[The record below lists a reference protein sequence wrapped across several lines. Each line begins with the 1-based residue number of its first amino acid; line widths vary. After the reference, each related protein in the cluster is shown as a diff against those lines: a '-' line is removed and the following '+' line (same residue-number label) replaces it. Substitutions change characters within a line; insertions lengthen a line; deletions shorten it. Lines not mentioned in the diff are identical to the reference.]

1 VQNVLSLRFGNA
13 IFEPLWN
20 RSYVDHVQITI
31 AEQDGVGH
39 RSGYYEGA
47 GVVRDMVQNHALQL
61 VCLTAMEPPVS
72 ADARQLR
79 DEKVKVLRAISRID
93 AESAVLGQYR
103 GYLSEKGVARDSKV
117 PTYVAFRLFVD
128 NWRWH
133 GVPFYVRT
141 GKKLAAKATDISLK
155 FKRVP
160 HLLFKEDKDVSPN
173 MMSICV
179 EPDEGIH
186 LQFEVQSPGM
196 EMKTTRASLG
206 FHYSSFG
213 ESVLPKAYERLLL
226 DAIVGDQSLFARE
239 DEVEHAWR
247 VVEPLLSASD
257 HPDRVGSGLRLYR
270 PGSWGPPEA
279 SGLLEKDGRKW
290 DPACIEE
297 SHRA

>member
-1 VQNVLSLRFGNA
+1 
-13 IFEPLWN
+13 
-20 RSYVDHVQITI
+20 
-31 AEQDGVGH
+31 
-39 RSGYYEGA
+39 
-47 GVVRDMVQNHALQL
+47 MVQNHALQL

-79 DEKVKVLRAISRID
+79 DEKVKVLRAIRRID

-141 GKKLAAKATDISLK
+141 GKKLAAKVTDISLK

-257 HPDRVGSGLRLYR
+257 HPDKVGSGLRLYR